1 MMLINLYNQR
11 LTKTRQIGISEI
23 LLVVLSLGILASF
36 RGTDRQDQTMPTMS
50 VELEERSS
58 GELSLLTYNIAGLP
72 EWISSAETP
81 RSTSIREIG
90 RLIENFDLVNLQ
102 EDFNYNRLLY
112 LDNAHPFRTVSKGSV
127 PFGDGLST
135 LSNYPILEFERMAWQ
150 ACSGSD
156 CLTPKGFTFMRVLLA
171 KNVSIDV
178 YNLHATAQNNVKA
191 IIARGKNLDQLAEF
205 MQAYSAGRALII
217 MGDFNAHY
225 AFWEDRIADFSQ
237 QLNLRDGWVDL
248 NNNGELPEKRRDFVA
263 NHALDVHDK
272 CESIDKIFIRD
283 SEKLKFTAQ
292 SYKVEQDLFS
302 TADGRPLSDHCA
314 ISLQLGWEVMR

>member
-1 MMLINLYNQR
+1 MLLF
-11 LTKTRQIGISEI
+11 
-23 LLVVLSLGILASF
+23 VLSLGILASF
-36 RGTDRQDQTMPTMS
+36 RGADRQDQAMPAVP
-50 VELEERSS
+50 VELEERSA

-102 EDFNYNRLLY
+102 EDFNYNQALY
-112 LDNAHPFRTVSKGSV
+112 QDNIHPFRTVSKGRV

-135 LSNYPILEFERMAWQ
+135 LSNYPILKSERMTWQ

-156 CLTPKGFTFMRVLLA
+156 CLTPKGFSFMRVLLA

-191 IIARGKNLDQLAEF
+191 IVARGKNLDQSAEF
-205 MQAYSAGRALII
+205 VQEYSAGQALII

-225 AFWEDRIADFSQ
+225 AFWDDNIADFSQ
-237 QLNLRDGWVDL
+237 QLNLSDGWVEL
-248 NNNGELPEKRRDFVA
+248 NNKGELPEKRRDFVA
-263 NHALDVHDK
+263 NHALKVHDE

-283 SEKLKFTAQ
+283 SEQLQFIPR

-302 TADGRPLSDHCA
+302 TADGRPLSDHPDELGRTA
-314 ISLQLGWEVMR
+314 VLHHEVTANSHQMREENPASLTLC

>member
-225 AFWEDRIADFSQ
+225 A
-237 QLNLRDGWVDL
+237 
-248 NNNGELPEKRRDFVA
+248 
-263 NHALDVHDK
+263 
-272 CESIDKIFIRD
+272 
-283 SEKLKFTAQ
+283 
-292 SYKVEQDLFS
+292 
-302 TADGRPLSDHCA
+302 
-314 ISLQLGWEVMR
+314 